1 MTGTI
6 ATISPSFMT
15 IGEAQAQPYYNDRMD
30 NDYNSYG
37 PTDYGTDKKYNSY
50 EPLYGMDS
58 YDKPI
63 PIYDDKKLYDDKPI
77 YPSYVKDDRD
87 NLLKIVKKA

>member
-1 MTGTI
+1 LYHQKGGSVIFFAIILMTGTI

-37 PTDYGTDKKYNSY
+37 PTDYGTDKNTIATNHSM
-50 EPLYGMDS
+50 EWIARQTDTN
-58 YDKPI
+58 I
-63 PIYDDKKLYDDKPI
+63 
-77 YPSYVKDDRD
+77 R
-87 NLLKIVKKA
+87 